1 MPSIRQV
8 KTKSKKIAV
17 QVVRY
22 EQRKVVVM
30 KHLGSGRLPEEIA
43 FLKEQARLWIEET
56 THQRSFF
63 VSPHMKVDLKHL
75 TLASCDYLGFRYNL
89 LYDVLSHTAK
99 RFGLTEGID
108 SLFVDLCFMRL
119 VEPVSKRRSLT
130 LLQRYFGIAYEE
142 RPLYQLLPTFE
153 TYKKEVVRKV
163 ISVCQEEFAFD
174 FSLVFYDVTTLYFE
188 SFESD
193 DLRKN
198 GFSKDNKFN
207 QPQIVLGLLVNT
219 DGFPV
224 SYDLFK
230 GNTFE
235 GKTILPVLR
244 EFVQTNKV
252 SLLTVVADAA
262 MMGLSNLQ
270 EIKQNGWQYIVGAR
284 TANLPRT
291 TIEQIATSLGNQ
303 DGNTVRLE
311 TTHGDLL
318 CSFSQKRY
326 AKDKREMD
334 KQVTKAKASIQ
345 KGGESKRMK
354 FVSQTKKNV
363 CTFNDNL
370 LQKTTLLLGIKGYYT
385 NIPKEKMTERE
396 ILEHYHNLWRVE
408 QAFRITKSD
417 LSARPIFHH
426 KGEAIKAHILI
437 CFTSLALA
445 KYLELKTGISIKHF
459 IDLLKQI
466 TDAQMKDKLTQQIF
480 PLRSPISN
488 ETKSLLTKL
497 NMSY

>member
-1 MPSIRQV
+1 M
-8 KTKSKKIAV
+8 
-17 QVVRY
+17 VRNY
-22 EQRKVVVM
+22 STR
-30 KHLGSGRLPEEIA
+30 P
-43 FLKEQARLWIEET
+43 
-56 THQRSFF
+56 
-63 VSPHMKVDLKHL
+63 
-75 TLASCDYLGFRYNL
+75 
-89 LYDVLSHTAK
+89 K
-99 RFGLTEGID
+99 RF
-108 SLFVDLCFMRL
+108 
-119 VEPVSKRRSLT
+119 
-130 LLQRYFGIAYEE
+130 
-142 RPLYQLLPTFE
+142 
-153 TYKKEVVRKV
+153 
-163 ISVCQEEFAFD
+163 
-174 FSLVFYDVTTLYFE
+174 
-188 SFESD
+188 
-193 DLRKN
+193 
-198 GFSKDNKFN
+198 
-207 QPQIVLGLLVNT
+207 
-219 DGFPV
+219 
-224 SYDLFK
+224 
-230 GNTFE
+230 
-235 GKTILPVLR
+235 
-244 EFVQTNKV
+244 
-252 SLLTVVADAA
+252 
-262 MMGLSNLQ
+262 
-270 EIKQNGWQYIVGAR
+270 
-284 TANLPRT
+284 
-291 TIEQIATSLGNQ
+291 
-303 DGNTVRLE
+303 
-311 TTHGDLL
+311 
-318 CSFSQKRY
+318 

-385 NIPKEKMTERE
+385 NIPKEKMTGRE

-445 KYLELKTGISIKHF
+445 KYLELKIGISIKHF